1 MNRLGASL
9 RSSICLLL
17 LGLLLAICGCNTM
30 NNRTP
35 ESDEPEPPKTSED
48 WGTPRRDS
56 DKDILPLGLSSR
68 AREIER
74 SVGVGR

>member
-1 MNRLGASL
+1 MNRLGALL
-9 RSSICLLL
+9 RASICL
-17 LGLLLAICGCNTM
+17 LLLAICGCQAM
-30 NNRTP
+30 SNRTK
-35 ESDEPEPPKTSED
+35 EADEPEPSKTSED
-48 WGTPRRDS
+48 WGTARRES